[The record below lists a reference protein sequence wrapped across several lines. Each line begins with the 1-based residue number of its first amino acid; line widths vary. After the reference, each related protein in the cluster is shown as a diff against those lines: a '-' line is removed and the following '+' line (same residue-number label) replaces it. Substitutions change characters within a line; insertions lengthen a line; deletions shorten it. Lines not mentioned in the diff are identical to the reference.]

1 MDADDRLRLDYGST
15 TGQISALTDMRFKL
29 LGFIFTI
36 ATAAVAIVGAHPST
50 GALMGVGLLGLVA
63 TTGILL
69 YELGNTQTLNV
80 ALYRAQHLERVLGL
94 RVAQGQVNPIDATG
108 EPTDQH
114 RLFGTIRV
122 SQDQAVGLVYGAALG
137 GWGYLFAWG
146 ALHGLHVSGARAIG
160 GVIGAFC
167 TVGVVREVARVSS
180 ETKKAAQRLASDAA
194 PRASAT

>member
-1 MDADDRLRLDYGST
+1 MDADDRLQLAYEQT
-15 TGQISALTDMRFKL
+15 TGQISALTDVRFKL

-63 TTGILL
+63 TVGILL
-69 YELGNTQTLNV
+69 YELGNMQTMNV
-80 ALYRAQHLERVLGL
+80 ALYRAQNLGRALGL
-94 RVAQGQVNPIDATG
+94 RVAHGQTSPIEATG
-108 EPTDQH
+108 EPTYQH
-114 RLFGTIRV
+114 RLFGAIPI

-137 GWGYLFAWG
+137 GWGYLFVWG
-146 ALHGLHVSGARAIG
+146 ALHGLSVSGARQIG

-180 ETKKAAQRLASDAA
+180 ETKKAAGRLDSDAA
-194 PRASAT
+194 PRAG

>member
-1 MDADDRLRLDYGST
+1 MDADDRLRLDYEQT
-15 TGQISALTDMRFKL
+15 TGQINALTDARFKL

-69 YELGNTQTLNV
+69 YELGNTQTLNA
-80 ALYRAQHLERVLGL
+80 ALFRAQLLERVLGL
-94 RVAQGQVNPIDATG
+94 RGPHGQTSPAEVTG
-108 EPTDQH
+108 EPAEQH
-114 RLFGTIRV
+114 RLFGTVPV

-137 GWGYLFAWG
+137 GWGYLFVWG

-167 TVGVVREVARVSS
+167 IVVVVREVARVSS
-180 ETKKAAQRLASDAA
+180 ETKKTAERLASDAA
-194 PRASAT
+194 PRAGAI

>member
-1 MDADDRLRLDYGST
+1 MDADDRLRLDYEQT
-15 TGQISALTDMRFKL
+15 TGQINALTDVRFKL

-69 YELGNTQTLNV
+69 YELGNTQTLNA
-80 ALYRAQHLERVLGL
+80 ALFRAQLLERVLGL
-94 RVAQGQVNPIDATG
+94 RGPHGQTSPAQVPG
-108 EPTDQH
+108 EPAEQH
-114 RLFGTIRV
+114 RLFGTVPV

-137 GWGYLFAWG
+137 GWGYLFVWG

-160 GVIGAFC
+160 GVIGAFWI
-167 TVGVVREVARVSS
+167 VVVVREVARVSS
-180 ETKKAAQRLASDAA
+180 ETKKTAERLASDAA
-194 PRASAT
+194 PRAGAT

>member
-29 LGFIFTI
+29 LGFIFI
-36 ATAAVAIVGAHPST
+36 ATAAVAIVGAHLST

-69 YELGNTQTLNV
+69 YELGNTQTLMLRYPVPSISSECSDFVLLRNK
-80 ALYRAQHLERVLGL
+80 LSDRLELVS
-94 RVAQGQVNPIDATG
+94 PM
-108 EPTDQH
+108 DQH

-137 GWGYLFAWG
+137 GWGYLFG
-146 ALHGLHVSGARAIG
+146 LRVMEHGLHVSGARAIG
-160 GVIGAFC
+160 GYRQVLHRRRG
-167 TVGVVREVARVSS
+167 S
-180 ETKKAAQRLASDAA
+180 
-194 PRASAT
+194 